1 MQFPDLASGDFWIS
15 LLTLTFL
22 EIVLGI
28 DNIIFIT
35 IVASRLH
42 KKDQKRARSIGLVIA
57 MLFRV
62 VLLFGITA
70 FMSMQKALFSF
81 DFSFATGAFSIQ
93 SLILIAGGLFLLY
106 KAASEIFEKLE
117 GIEHPGTNIPG
128 KKVNLGNAIIQIS
141 LINLVF
147 SFDSILTAVGLTKD
161 ITIMILAVV
170 ISVLIMMVFAG
181 PVGNFVNQHPSI
193 QMLGL
198 SFLILIGFMLIAEG
212 AHEAHLEVVGSQVGS
227 IPRGYLYFAI
237 AFSLF
242 VEFLNIRMRKRREP
256 VQLHGAGQEAIQAG
270 LMEQTG
276 EKTNPPHEI
285 R

>member
-70 FMSMQKALFSF
+70 FMSMQKTLFSF
-81 DFSFATGAFSIQ
+81 DFSLASGAVSIQ

-106 KAASEIFEKLE
+106 KAASEILKSG
-117 GIEHPGTNIPG
+117 GIEHPRQQR
-128 KKVNLGNAIIQIS
+128 KKSNLNSIIQIS
-141 LINLVF
+141 LLNLVF
-147 SFDSILTAVGLTKD
+147 L
-161 ITIMILAVV
+161 
-170 ISVLIMMVFAG
+170 
-181 PVGNFVNQHPSI
+181 
-193 QMLGL
+193 
-198 SFLILIGFMLIAEG
+198 
-212 AHEAHLEVVGSQVGS
+212 
-227 IPRGYLYFAI
+227 
-237 AFSLF
+237 
-242 VEFLNIRMRKRREP
+242 
-256 VQLHGAGQEAIQAG
+256 
-270 LMEQTG
+270 
-276 EKTNPPHEI
+276 
-285 R
+285 